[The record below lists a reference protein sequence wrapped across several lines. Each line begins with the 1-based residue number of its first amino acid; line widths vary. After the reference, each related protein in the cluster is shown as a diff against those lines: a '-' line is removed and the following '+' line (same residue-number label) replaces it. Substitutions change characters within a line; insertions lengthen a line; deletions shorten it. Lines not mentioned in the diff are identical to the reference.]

1 MSISDFNVEAI
12 EKELEENPGNTK
24 ALGEIAQYYAY
35 KGEYNSAIRYYE
47 KIVRINENYFRAW
60 SALGH
65 CYLLKQEYQKSIN
78 AYHKSLTNAE
88 ECKDIQVLYGV
99 AMLYYSL
106 KEWKQAEIVFKA
118 ILRMEIENNWKH
130 EIFLRLGIISA
141 KEKEYQ
147 NAIVLLEKSLEFP
160 NIPIHKK
167 SEILVSLGETFSC
180 MNFFEK
186 AKKNYDLALTINPDN
201 IKTIKNYAWNLF
213 LSGRYEQAKDLI
225 NNSLQKTENS
235 FDLFYI
241 QGRIYQALQD
251 FENARLSYS
260 SALSLSNSCICW
272 ISSGIL
278 YAEAVHY
285 IESYEC
291 FVKAININQDSWE
304 TWNNIAILYELCGQ
318 KLESD
323 LSLQKAQQL
332 SNSETLSKSFI
343 HPVININEPI
353 NKHPLNEK
361 TANSSELFQQLDKNI
376 TKEITKIL
384 EKITKEEAKN
394 EPKPEIIV
402 PKVSNS
408 TKPEKNQKNDKLNPS
423 QMAMFQSL
431 VMNPMLFYQ
440 MMMGSLATNGSVK
453 QENQNFKQD
462 NQPLNEENPKIK
474 QENCIVKEE
483 NESEQI
489 AKALMKM
496 TEEKLRKKRKNSD
509 DPEEPHKKQK

>member
-1 MSISDFNVEAI
+1 M
-12 EKELEENPGNTK
+12 
-24 ALGEIAQYYAY
+24 
-35 KGEYNSAIRYYE
+35 
-47 KIVRINENYFRAW
+47 
-60 SALGH
+60 
-65 CYLLKQEYQKSIN
+65 
-78 AYHKSLTNAE
+78 
-88 ECKDIQVLYGV
+88 
-99 AMLYYSL
+99 
-106 KEWKQAEIVFKA
+106 
-118 ILRMEIENNWKH
+118 
-130 EIFLRLGIISA
+130 
-141 KEKEYQ
+141 
-147 NAIVLLEKSLEFP
+147 
-160 NIPIHKK
+160 
-167 SEILVSLGETFSC
+167 
-180 MNFFEK
+180 
-186 AKKNYDLALTINPDN
+186 
-201 IKTIKNYAWNLF
+201 
-213 LSGRYEQAKDLI
+213 
-225 NNSLQKTENS
+225 
-235 FDLFYI
+235 
-241 QGRIYQALQD
+241 
-251 FENARLSYS
+251 
-260 SALSLSNSCICW
+260 
-272 ISSGIL
+272 
-278 YAEAVHY
+278 
-285 IESYEC
+285 
-291 FVKAININQDSWE
+291 
-304 TWNNIAILYELCGQ
+304 YELCGQ

-453 QENQNFKQD
+453 QENQNFKQE

-474 QENCIVKEE
+474 EENCIVKEE